1 MIIFIINKI
10 IRIIPI
16 LIGVTAI
23 IFVLFKFIPGDQAV
37 LLAGPESTQDEI
49 ENIRNELGLNKPYY
63 IQLLNF
69 YTDLIKGDFGYSTIY
84 QGNPIDAIIERV
96 PYTILLT
103 ISAIVV
109 TVFLGIIGGIL
120 AALYYNSVIDY
131 TISLTV
137 ISIIAIPNFWIGL
150 LLISYFSIELEILPS
165 FGYSGFLSL
174 VMPTLALAARLIAI
188 VARMTRGVMLEEL
201 EKDYVKTAY
210 SKGLSTS
217 KIIIYHVLRNAMIPI
232 ITIIGLETGYLLGGS
247 VVIER
252 LFAWP
257 GLGDLLMNGIG
268 MRDYNLVQGIVIIFV
283 IGFLLINLI
292 TDICYRLLNP
302 KLEYND

>member
-1 MIIFIINKI
+1 
-10 IRIIPI
+10 
-16 LIGVTAI
+16 
-23 IFVLFKFIPGDQAV
+23 
-37 LLAGPESTQDEI
+37 
-49 ENIRNELGLNKPYY
+49 
-63 IQLLNF
+63 
-69 YTDLIKGDFGYSTIY
+69 
-84 QGNPIDAIIERV
+84 
-96 PYTILLT
+96 
-103 ISAIVV
+103 
-109 TVFLGIIGGIL
+109 
-120 AALYYNSVIDY
+120 
-131 TISLTV
+131 
-137 ISIIAIPNFWIGL
+137 
-150 LLISYFSIELEILPS
+150 
-165 FGYSGFLSL
+165 
-174 VMPTLALAARLIAI
+174 MPTVALAARLIAI

-283 IGFLLINLI
+283 VGFLLINLI

>member
-1 MIIFIINKI
+1 
-10 IRIIPI
+10 
-16 LIGVTAI
+16 
-23 IFVLFKFIPGDQAV
+23 
-37 LLAGPESTQDEI
+37 
-49 ENIRNELGLNKPYY
+49 
-63 IQLLNF
+63 
-69 YTDLIKGDFGYSTIY
+69 
-84 QGNPIDAIIERV
+84 
-96 PYTILLT
+96 
-103 ISAIVV
+103 
-109 TVFLGIIGGIL
+109 
-120 AALYYNSVIDY
+120 
-131 TISLTV
+131 
-137 ISIIAIPNFWIGL
+137 
-150 LLISYFSIELEILPS
+150 
-165 FGYSGFLSL
+165 
-174 VMPTLALAARLIAI
+174 
-188 VARMTRGVMLEEL
+188 MLEEL

-217 KIIIYHVLRNAMIPI
+217 KIIFYHVLRNAMIPI

>member
-1 MIIFIINKI
+1 MIIFIINKL

-23 IFVLFKFIPGDQAV
+23 IFVLFKLIPGDQAV

-131 TISLTV
+131 TISLSV

-165 FGYSGFLSL
+165 FGYNGFLSL
-174 VMPTLALAARLIAI
+174 VMPTVALAARLIAI

-283 IGFLLINLI
+283 IGFLLINLM